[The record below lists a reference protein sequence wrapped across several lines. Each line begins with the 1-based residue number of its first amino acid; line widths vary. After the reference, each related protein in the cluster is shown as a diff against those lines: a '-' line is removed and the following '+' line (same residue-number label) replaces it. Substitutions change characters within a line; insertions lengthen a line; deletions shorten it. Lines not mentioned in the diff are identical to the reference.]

1 MVEGVALK
9 EGDKNLDSDFLS
21 QKLGMGQLHLEMD
34 DKEDEAKLAEAKAEE
49 AKKLEAEKPK
59 AEVPKVPEVPEKPK
73 DSKIPEKFKG
83 KSLEEVADA
92 YVNLEKLVD
101 KKAEEKAAE
110 LVKKQVEK
118 PAEKPKISSD
128 DLLEKPDEVLRPL
141 IREVIRENFDENERK
156 NKETERKKA
165 VVYAKAKEEGINLD
179 ILTPKMA
186 EIMSNPELMPDEM
199 FSNPNANTY
208 LIAYNMAKGMTD
220 VKTLEQA
227 KQQEIADEAA
237 KAKGALETS
246 GAVGEPVI
254 KKELTHED
262 EVAQGI
268 MDARSKLS
276 FFETMP

>member
-1 MVEGVALK
+1 MVESVALK

-34 DKEDEAKLAEAKAEE
+34 DKEDEAKLAEAKAEA

-83 KSLEEVADA
+83 KSAEEIADA

-118 PAEKPKISSD
+118 PAEKPKINSD

-141 IREVIRENFDENERK
+141 IREEIRESLEENERK

-179 ILTPKMA
+179 VLTQKMT
-186 EIMSNPELMPDEM
+186 EIIQNPELMPDAM
-199 FSNPNANTY
+199 FKDPNVNTY

-237 KAKGALETS
+237 KARGALESS
-246 GAVGEPVI
+246 GASGEKPPQ
-254 KKELTHED
+254 KELTPED
-262 EVAQGI
+262 EVVQGI